1 LVHPEFFHTEQE
13 ADFMATFETMTIN
26 MGPQHPSTHGVLRL
40 VLELDGEVV
49 VKATPHIGF
58 LHRGVEKLSE
68 HRTYHQVLPLTDRLD
83 YLAPMHN
90 NLGYVLAVEKLFGL
104 TDAIPERAQVV
115 RVMMAEL
122 TRLKSHLVWLAC
134 HALDIGAMTVFIY
147 CFREREHIMDFYEK
161 LSGARMTSNY
171 FRVGGLSA
179 DLPDGIEQEIRKF
192 IDEMPYHIDT
202 YEGLLTGN
210 KIWQKRIMGV
220 GMISAEDAIDLG
232 VTGPS
237 LRGSGVNWDLRRDQP
252 YSGYENYDFEVAVG
266 EGCDT
271 WSRYHVRLKEMRE
284 SCKIVRQALDK
295 LKPGPVLADAPKVCL
310 PPKKDVVN
318 TIEGLIHHFKII
330 SEGPKPEVGEVYV
343 GVENPKGE
351 VGFYI
356 VSDGSPR
363 PYRMKIRPASFI
375 NLQALPKMCE
385 GSLIADVVA
394 VIGTLDI
401 VLGEIDR

>member
-1 LVHPEFFHTEQE
+1 
-13 ADFMATFETMTIN
+13 MANLETMTIN
-26 MGPQHPSTHGVLRL
+26 MGPQHPSTHGVLQL
-40 VLELDGEVV
+40 VLELDGEIVR
-49 VKATPHIGF
+49 KATPHIGF
-58 LHRGVEKLSE
+58 LHRGVEKLAE
-68 HRTYHQVLPLTDRLD
+68 HRTYHQILPLTDRLD

-90 NLGYVLAVEKLFGL
+90 NLGYVLAVEKLLGI
-104 TDAIPERAQVV
+104 TDDIPERAQVI
-115 RVMMAEL
+115 RVLLAEL

-147 CFREREHIMDFYEK
+147 AFREREHIMDIYEK
-161 LSGARMTSNY
+161 VSGARMTTNY

-179 DLPDGIEQEIRKF
+179 DLPDGLEKEIRDF
-192 IDEMPYHIDT
+192 VNSMPGHIAT

-210 KIWQKRIMGV
+210 KIWQKRIQNV
-220 GMISAEDAIDLG
+220 GIISGEDAIDLG

-237 LRGSGVNWDLRRDQP
+237 LRGSGVDWDLRRDQP
-252 YSGYENYDFEVAVG
+252 YSGYENYDFEVIV
-266 EGCDT
+266 EDGCDT
-271 WSRYHVRLKEMRE
+271 WARYVARLKEMHE
-284 SCKIVRQALDK
+284 SCKIIHQALDK
-295 LKPGPVLADAPKVCL
+295 LKPGPVLADAPQIVL
-310 PPKKDVVN
+310 PSKQDTVN

-330 SEGPKPEVGEVYV
+330 SEGFKPDVGEVYV

-351 VGFYI
+351 VGFYL

-385 GSLIADVVA
+385 GSMIADVVA
-394 VIGTLDI
+394 VIGTPDI

>member
-1 LVHPEFFHTEQE
+1 
-13 ADFMATFETMTIN
+13 MANFETMTIN
-26 MGPQHPSTHGVLRL
+26 MGPQHPSTHGVMQL
-40 VLELDGEVV
+40 VLELDGEIV
-49 VKATPHIGF
+49 VKATPHVGF

-90 NLGYVLAVEKLFGL
+90 NLGYVLAVEKLLGI
-104 TDAIPERAQVV
+104 TEAIPERAQVV
-115 RVMMAEL
+115 RVLLAEM
-122 TRLKSHLVWLAC
+122 TRIKSHLVWLAC

-147 CFREREHIMDFYEK
+147 CFREREHIMNFYEK

-179 DLPDGIEQEIRKF
+179 DLPDGIEQEIRQF
-192 IDEMPYHIDT
+192 IDDMPGHVNT

-210 KIWQKRIMGV
+210 VIWQKRIQGV

-237 LRGSGVNWDLRRDQP
+237 LRGSGVDWDLRRDQP

-266 EGCDT
+266 QGCDT
-271 WSRYHVRLKEMRE
+271 WSRYHCRLKEMRE
-284 SCKIVRQALDK
+284 SCKIMRQALDK
-295 LKPGPVLADAPKVCL
+295 LKPGPILADAPKICL

-318 TIEGLIHHFKII
+318 SIEGLIHHFKII
-330 SEGPKPEVGEVYV
+330 TEGFKPEPGEVYV

-351 VGFYI
+351 VGFYL